1 MSCYQVHPF
10 HINTLVS
17 YGQAR
22 RVSAYIPAGYA
33 DGQHIAFDVA
43 PDLIARILTRANA
56 AAVAQRYSEP
66 EVAELARFERVREL
80 PEPVAILKACNCLE
94 YQSSDWSEYSG
105 SAAELLID
113 ALRRQAI
120 RELPGYDDASWEL
133 TPASSRELAEPAR
146 ERDYAGLA
154 TDGAYM
160 AG

>member
-1 MSCYQVHPF
+1 MSCFQVHSH

-66 EVAELARFERVREL
+66 ELAELPRFERVREL
-80 PEPVAILKACNCLE
+80 PGPVAVLKACNCLE
-94 YQSSDWSEYSG
+94 YQSSDWSGYPG

-113 ALRRQAI
+113 AIRRAAI
-120 RELPGYDDASWEL
+120 RELPGYDEAEWEIRPYRKAHDCDPINFH
-133 TPASSRELAEPAR
+133 PAELAALTR
-146 ERDYAGLA
+146 
-154 TDGAYM
+154 
-160 AG
+160 